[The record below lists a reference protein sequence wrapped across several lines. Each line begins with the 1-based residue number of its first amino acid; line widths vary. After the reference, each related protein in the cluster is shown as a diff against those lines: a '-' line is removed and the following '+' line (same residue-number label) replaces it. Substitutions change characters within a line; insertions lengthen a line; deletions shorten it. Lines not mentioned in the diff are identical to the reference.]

1 MAEDHLEE
9 HFKKVYASKLEQELD
24 KIMIELEKLGLISKI
39 NILYKLP
46 EVERY
51 KIIKLKPYEE

>member
-1 MAEDHLEE
+1 MEDNLEK
-9 HFKKVYASKLEQELD
+9 HFKNVYASQLEKELD

-46 EVERY
+46 EADRY
-51 KIIKLKPYEE
+51 QIIKLKPYEE